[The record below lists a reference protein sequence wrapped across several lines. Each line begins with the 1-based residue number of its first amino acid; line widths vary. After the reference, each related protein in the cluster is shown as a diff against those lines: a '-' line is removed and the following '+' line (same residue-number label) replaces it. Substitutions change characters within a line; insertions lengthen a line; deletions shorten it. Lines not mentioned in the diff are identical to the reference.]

1 MPIGLPI
8 AQSHGSFLLRF
19 FLSDNFSLYQVNVK
33 LSSTICMSIW
43 LHICLFTM
51 LMSGTCRKQ
60 KWELDPLE
68 QLEVQ
73 MVESHHVSVGTK
85 SNPYPLQEEKILL
98 TSEPSF
104 QLLIIFLTLFF
115 TWWWLTEFIVWFDGL
130 DNSRG
135 YMITWYLSQVSNFY
149 QV

>member
-1 MPIGLPI
+1 MYEHLI
-8 AQSHGSFLLRF
+8 AYMFVHHAH
-19 FLSDNFSLYQVNVK
+19 V
-33 LSSTICMSIW
+33 W
-43 LHICLFTM
+43 
-51 LMSGTCRKQ
+51 TCRKQ

-104 QLLIIFLTLFF
+104 QLLIIFLTLSF

-130 DNSRG
+130 DNSWG
-135 YMITWYLSQVSNFY
+135 YMITWYLSQVSIFIKFQSFSRETVFSSFEETISIYVNIDCIL
-149 QV
+149 